1 MTIIA
6 DIFEVSTLDQD
17 EKLPWNESCLKVWLV
32 WLCLKKGRNK
42 QNKASAEEKDSWP
55 KLLGE
60 Q

>member
-32 WLCLKKGRNK
+32 WLCLKKGQDKR
-42 QNKASAEEKDSWP
+42 NKASAEEKDS
-55 KLLGE
+55 
-60 Q
+60 

>member
-17 EKLPWNESCLKVWLV
+17 EKLPWNESGLNVWLV

-42 QNKASAEEKDSWP
+42 QNKASAEEKDS
-55 KLLGE
+55 
-60 Q
+60 